1 MDITKIPI
9 IQITNGTEVIEIN
22 PQSDVGI
29 ASGTL
34 KLDKIIVNSE
44 LKFGEL
50 YSDKFEVEIYN
61 IEDDLS
67 GCPIQLFIEE
77 NNVRT
82 VKFTGVIESS
92 KRDRIGYS
100 RKIIAYD
107 WVHYH
112 RDDDISTWWNN
123 FWTTSRL
130 SATIKEI
137 RDSLISYMGFTGDS
151 NTYVNDSITIPNNFN
166 PYTDLK
172 FHTIISMLCELQGT
186 LPHIAEDGSF
196 KFITINNTT
205 EDITGDYEGNNC
217 NWEDYTTNAI
227 TGIGIYS
234 TSDDLSQLIG
244 TNANVYRVAGNLFA
258 LTLNASD
265 LTTLGTNLL
274 SAISTIQ
281 FVPNTIKMKITNFD
295 LALGQRYNTEH
306 GYGYVMS
313 NAISGVCMVE
323 QTLKSVAMGE
333 NLSETVST
341 RNDTMIEGAKMSKFE
356 QTIDG
361 FQTEVSQATQTAN
374 TALTRANGS
383 ITTDTLHY
391 LATPLS
397 SGVTTQTAG
406 WTTTPQSMTPTNKY
420 LWTYHTYTYAD
431 AHTSDTTPVITGVY
445 GEDGQQGQT
454 GPQGPAGQD
463 GTSVTITSQ
472 SVTYQEGTSGTTA
485 PSGTWSTTVPTVA
498 NGNYLWTKT
507 VVNYSNNTSTTSYSV
522 ARQGQ
527 NGQNGTNGTSVTVSS
542 IQYASSA
549 SGTTA
554 PSSGWQNTIP
564 TVAQGSY
571 LWTKTTYSNGSVAYT
586 NSRQGVNGTNGTNGT
601 NGISITS
608 VTSLY
613 YASNSNTAPTAPT
626 SEVTTT
632 STSVYNTWTKGV
644 PALTSTYNKL
654 YTCDQVKYS
663 NNTFTW
669 TTPVLQNAI
678 TTAVSEINQLA
689 DQIVLKVDNNG
700 NIVKVALD
708 ASAST
713 GTTFKVSAD
722 NISFI
727 ANGVIDL
734 TADAL
739 AVKTTNFNMDQN
751 GNITL
756 NNGGILYIDAGN
768 GMNATGI
775 MVSGGGTSVNYTEM
789 SINGFVAHNGFHVD
803 QEIYECVIDCTPVLN
818 SYGNPTGSYHSTLV
832 LSYYDT
838 HLIPDEGEE
847 EVDNYNSLTLTETGI
862 ELKIGDINYPS
873 TQRTLFSVSST
884 GQIKSNSLTASKILV
899 SDANKNIVSSSLAVS
914 DLITTSN
921 IGLQSV
927 NYATSAG
934 SVSRVTFGNS
944 GNGEH
949 NANNISSN
957 GLWYYTSNGPATSLG
972 ASTND
977 GGLYSQAYNTS
988 WVGQIAQD
996 YRNGSLFVRGKN
1008 NGTWTAWKRILD
1020 STNGVSTY
1028 ADNTFYKVAALL
1040 TFKGSNNALVNGDK
1054 GNYIWAISSW
1064 SDSRLKKNIKDS
1076 EVNALDI
1083 INNIKM
1089 REFDFKDEK
1098 YGHHEDIGYVA
1109 HELREIVPECV
1120 VDIPISEEEQKEY
1133 KTDTLMQVEDKHLIK
1148 YLVKAIQEL
1157 SNEVE
1162 RLKNGGN

>member
-9 IQITNGTEVIEIN
+9 IQITKGTDVIEIN
-22 PQSDVGI
+22 TQSDVGI

-34 KLDKIIVNSE
+34 KLDRIIVNSE

-92 KRDRIGYS
+92 KRDRIGHS

-112 RDDDISTWWNN
+112 RDDNISTWWNN

-166 PYTDLK
+166 LYTDLK
-172 FHTIISMLCELQGT
+172 FHNIISMLCELQGT

-205 EDITGDYEGNNC
+205 EDITGDYEGGNC
-217 NWEDYTTNAI
+217 TWEDYTTNAI
-227 TGIGIYS
+227 TGVGIYS

-295 LALGQRYNTEH
+295 LTLGQRYNTEH

-333 NLSETVST
+333 NLSESVST
-341 RNDTMIEGAKMSKFE
+341 RNDTMIEGAKMSKFQ

-361 FQTEVSQATQTAN
+361 FEIEVSQATQTAN

-397 SGVTTQTAG
+397 SGVTTETAG

-454 GPQGPAGQD
+454 GPQGPAG
-463 GTSVTITSQ
+463 
-472 SVTYQEGTSGTTA
+472 
-485 PSGTWSTTVPTVA
+485 PTGA
-498 NGNYLWTKT
+498 D
-507 VVNYSNNTSTTSYSV
+507 
-522 ARQGQ
+522 
-527 NGQNGTNGTSVTVSS
+527 
-542 IQYASSA
+542 
-549 SGTTA
+549 
-554 PSSGWQNTIP
+554 
-564 TVAQGSY
+564 
-571 LWTKTTYSNGSVAYT
+571 
-586 NSRQGVNGTNGTNGT
+586 
-601 NGISITS
+601 GISITS

-613 YASNSNTAPTAPT
+613 YASNSSTAPTAPS

-669 TTPVLQNAI
+669 TTPVLHNAI

-689 DQIVLKVDNNG
+689 DEIVLKVKNDG
-700 NIVKVALD
+700 TVALVKLD
-708 ASAST
+708 ADAST
-713 GTTFKVSAD
+713 GSNVLIKGDNIQLDGNVTITSGFTLNVGTIQSANYVADTSGMKITLSDGVYDSKYFKILTSGDVIIKSAIIGGANGNDGWSITTGKIESSYMYNNVTNYCGMGTYNNAWAFYAGSTTAGGGNGTFRVGHGGEMYATNATILGSITFKDSIKVYDSNKQTTSTILSYSVTAASQGIPSEWDMSLKAPDGTGDIITAGSVRTTLFNGRATYASNAD
-722 NISFI
+722 YATILAGQDKN
-727 ANGVIDL
+727 L
-734 TADAL
+734 TYSTPAQWG
-739 AVKTTNFNMDQN
+739 TWS
-751 GNITL
+751 
-756 NNGGILYIDAGN
+756 GN
-768 GMNATGI
+768 GFRTAW
-775 MVSGGGTSVNYTEM
+775 
-789 SINGFVAHNGFHVD
+789 
-803 QEIYECVIDCTPVLN
+803 
-818 SYGNPTGSYHSTLV
+818 
-832 LSYYDT
+832 YD
-838 HLIPDEGEE
+838 
-847 EVDNYNSLTLTETGI
+847 
-862 ELKIGDINYPS
+862 
-873 TQRTLFSVSST
+873 
-884 GQIKSNSLTASKILV
+884 TASKISNQPSQYGFLLHV
-899 SDANKNIVSSSLAVS
+899 GRNYGEGHQIWCTQANG
-914 DLITTSN
+914 DLYHRGFN
-921 IGLQSV
+921 
-927 NYATSAG
+927 AG
-934 SVSRVTFGNS
+934 STLSSVAFKK
-944 GNGEH
+944 
-949 NANNISSN
+949 ILDSSN
-957 GLWYYTSNGPATSLG
+957 GVQS
-972 ASTND
+972 
-977 GGLYSQAYNTS
+977 
-988 WVGQIAQD
+988 
-996 YRNGSLFVRGKN
+996 
-1008 NGTWTAWKRILD
+1008 
-1020 STNGVSTY
+1020 Y
-1028 ADNTFYKVAALL
+1028 ADNTFYRVTALI
-1040 TFKGSNNALVNGDK
+1040 TFKSSNNALVAGDK
-1054 GNYIWAISSW
+1054 GNYIWGISAW
-1064 SDSRLKKNIKDS
+1064 SDNRLKDNVKDS
-1076 EVNALDI
+1076 RVNALNI
-1083 INNIKM
+1083 INNIKV
-1089 REFDFKDEK
+1089 REFDFIDEK
-1098 YGHHEDIGYVA
+1098 YGKHEDIGYIA
-1109 HELREIVPECV
+1109 QELKEVIPECV

-1148 YLVKAIQEL
+1148 YLVKAVQEL
-1157 SNEVE
+1157 SKEVE

>member
-9 IQITNGTEVIEIN
+9 IQITKGTDVIEIN
-22 PQSDVGI
+22 SQSDVGI

-112 RDDDISTWWNN
+112 RDDDISTWWNS

-166 PYTDLK
+166 LYTDLK

-205 EDITGDYEGNNC
+205 EDITGDYEGGNC
-217 NWEDYTTNAI
+217 TWEDYTTNAI
-227 TGIGIYS
+227 TGVGIYS

-313 NAISGVCMVE
+313 NAISGICMVE

-397 SGVTTQTAG
+397 SGVTTETAG

-454 GPQGPAGQD
+454 GPAGPAGPTGAD
-463 GTSVTITSQ
+463 GLSITEVTSIYYASD
-472 SVTYQEGTSGTTA
+472 SSTA
-485 PSGTWSTTVPTVA
+485 PS
-498 NGNYLWTKT
+498 
-507 VVNYSNNTSTTSYSV
+507 
-522 ARQGQ
+522 
-527 NGQNGTNGTSVTVSS
+527 
-542 IQYASSA
+542 
-549 SGTTA
+549 A
-554 PSSGWQNTIP
+554 PI
-564 TVAQGSY
+564 
-571 LWTKTTYSNGSVAYT
+571 
-586 NSRQGVNGTNGTNGT
+586 
-601 NGISITS
+601 
-608 VTSLY
+608 
-613 YASNSNTAPTAPT
+613 

-669 TTPVLQNAI
+669 TTPVLDSAI

-689 DQIVLKVDNNG
+689 GQIVLKVKSDG
-700 NIVKVALD
+700 TVAQVALGAD
-708 ASAST
+708 AST
-713 GTTFKVSAD
+713 GSNVLIKGD
-722 NISFI
+722 NIQLDGNVTITSGFVLNAGVI
-727 ANGVIDL
+727 QSSNYDSGVSGTRIDLTTGVIDAVDVSIKGSI
-734 TADAL
+734 TAYEGIKL
-739 AVKTTNFNMDQN
+739 YTTYSRSTWDFAKFEWESGDTWEFTINAPKYGGSG
-751 GNITL
+751 GNDCLIAYTAQFDDPIFY
-756 NNGGILYIDAGN
+756 GKAIKAGN
-768 GMNATGI
+768 
-775 MVSGGGTSVNYTEM
+775 
-789 SINGFVAHNGFHVD
+789 
-803 QEIYECVIDCTPVLN
+803 
-818 SYGNPTGSYHSTLV
+818 
-832 LSYYDT
+832 
-838 HLIPDEGEE
+838 
-847 EVDNYNSLTLTETGI
+847 
-862 ELKIGDINYPS
+862 
-873 TQRTLFSVSST
+873 
-884 GQIKSNSLTASKILV
+884 
-899 SDANKNIVSSSLAVS
+899 SDY
-914 DLITTSN
+914 
-921 IGLQSV
+921 LQSV
-927 NYATSAG
+927 QTNGTAYDNTYLLRSRYNKWSDSRFGLEIINNTSGDTGTYGVRVDYATSAG
-934 SVSRVTFGNS
+934 SATTLAGQDYNLTYSTPALWGNWS
-944 GNGEH
+944 GNGF
-949 NANNISSN
+949 
-957 GLWYYTSNGPATSLG
+957 
-972 ASTND
+972 
-977 GGLYSQAYNTS
+977 
-988 WVGQIAQD
+988 
-996 YRNGSLFVRGKN
+996 R
-1008 NGTWTAWKRILD
+1008 TAWYDTASKIANQPSQYGFLLHVGRSYGEGHQLWFEQANGALYHRGFNAGGTLSSLAFKKILD
-1020 STNGVSTY
+1020 SSNYSSYAQPKIPNAQGTGNVRTYSNNNLKSANGARGLLVTFKWNNYFVSQFIGLNGVNY
-1028 ADNTFYKVAALL
+1028 HVVFDNNGSMKTATCNWDSANGKLTMGAA
-1040 TFKGSNNALVNGDK
+1040 
-1054 GNYIWAISSW
+1054 
-1064 SDSRLKKNIKDS
+1064 SDVYLYCYS
-1076 EVNALDI
+1076 I
-1083 INNIKM
+1083 I
-1089 REFDFKDEK
+1089 
-1098 YGHHEDIGYVA
+1098 Y
-1109 HELREIVPECV
+1109 
-1120 VDIPISEEEQKEY
+1120 
-1133 KTDTLMQVEDKHLIK
+1133 
-1148 YLVKAIQEL
+1148 
-1157 SNEVE
+1157 
-1162 RLKNGGN
+1162 